1 MQRRLE
7 TLLVITPI
15 CLSACGV
22 LDPVVCTLEARFGV
36 SVQVVDAASGTA
48 LAEGSTMTLR
58 DGDYVETTSESFD
71 GRTLVGAG
79 ERAGTYIITV
89 AREGYHSWVLTDVE
103 VTEDECHVDPVSL
116 LAELEA
122 I

>member
-1 MQRRLE
+1 MA
-7 TLLVITPI
+7 THYDTAIIP
-15 CLSACGV
+15 
-22 LDPVVCTLEARFGV
+22 ARPYRPRDKAKVEV

>member
-1 MQRRLE
+1 MQRRLK

-15 CLSACGV
+15 YLSACGT
-22 LDPVVCTLEARFGV
+22 LDPVVCTLEFRFGV

-71 GRTLVGAG
+71 GRTMVGAG

-103 VTEDECHVDPVSL
+103 VTEDECHVDPVLL

>member
-1 MQRRLE
+1 
-7 TLLVITPI
+7 
-15 CLSACGV
+15 
-22 LDPVVCTLEARFGV
+22 
-36 SVQVVDAASGTA
+36 
-48 LAEGSTMTLR
+48 MTLR

-71 GRTLVGAG
+71 GRTMVGAI

-103 VTEDECHVDPVSL
+103 VTEDECHVDPVLL

>member
-1 MQRRLE
+1 MQRRLK

-15 CLSACGV
+15 YLSACGA

-71 GRTLVGAG
+71 GRTMVGAI
-79 ERAGTYIITV
+79 ERAGTYTIIV
-89 AREGYHSWVLTDVE
+89 AREGYHSWVSTDVE

-116 LAELEA
+116 LAELETL
-122 I
+122 